1 MSPAHLICHRV
12 LCEAQLRCRLVS
24 LQAQSVTPKGPQLG
38 DISAN
43 THGVYPYAPASD
55 SVPVHPHALASD
67 SLPVH
72 PGAPASSSVPVHP
85 RAPASDSIPVHP
97 HAPASDSV
105 PVCLRAPASDSVPAL
120 EEMPVCRG
128 EWGWKPVAGA
138 SHPRGDVGAP
148 VHHHTPTQALNT
160 LLKTRKVRETVTDPR
175 RLRRQED

>member
-1 MSPAHLICHRV
+1 MSPAHLICHRA
-12 LCEAQLRCRLVS
+12 LCKAQLRCRLVS

-43 THGVYPYAPASD
+43 TRGVYPYAPASD

-67 SLPVH
+67 NLPVH
-72 PGAPASSSVPVHP
+72 PGAPASS
-85 RAPASDSIPVHP
+85 
-97 HAPASDSV
+97 SV

-128 EWGWKPVAGA
+128 EWGWKPVARA